1 MILCFRVAVLNLLAP
16 GTSSVEDKF
25 FPGPGEG
32 RFLDGLSTS
41 HLIVHLGF
49 PVAQKVK
56 RLPAMQETW
65 L

>member
-1 MILCFRVAVLNLLAP
+1 M
-16 GTSSVEDKF
+16 EDKF

-65 L
+65 V